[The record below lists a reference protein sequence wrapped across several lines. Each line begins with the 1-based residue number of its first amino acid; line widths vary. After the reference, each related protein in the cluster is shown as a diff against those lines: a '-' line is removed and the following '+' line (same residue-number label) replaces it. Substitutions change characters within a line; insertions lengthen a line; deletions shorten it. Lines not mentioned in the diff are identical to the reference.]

1 MLIWISFCTLPQ
13 STVHFRSLT
22 TTTQNRTIRRSS
34 TSDRTVAEPETTA
47 PNHKTPRVAHPKPS
61 LIHPKSPTSFPFSR
75 AIPQLEKAKGKT
87 FYYYIELPGP
97 PLQRRSVPFR
107 FSKLSQWLL
116 LLLLW
121 IPEKL
126 QIRSVELC
134 LCSRKST
141 NQSSREASELRL
153 KRQVIGKCDRRM
165 LLATYCPSNRRA
177 SNGFVKTTKNLKVW
191 NFGGPY
197 SLQAC
202 TF

>member
-1 MLIWISFCTLPQ
+1 MISLV
-13 STVHFRSLT
+13 S
-22 TTTQNRTIRRSS
+22 
-34 TSDRTVAEPETTA
+34 
-47 PNHKTPRVAHPKPS
+47 NHVD
-61 LIHPKSPTSFPFSR
+61 LDFF
-75 AIPQLEKAKGKT
+75 L
-87 FYYYIELPGP
+87 
-97 PLQRRSVPFR
+97 

-153 KRQVIGKCDRRM
+153 KRQVVGKCDRRM

-177 SNGFVKTTKNLKVW
+177 SNGFVKTTKNLKFQLIGCWVEKSVGW
-191 NFGGPY
+191 K
-197 SLQAC
+197 S
-202 TF
+202 